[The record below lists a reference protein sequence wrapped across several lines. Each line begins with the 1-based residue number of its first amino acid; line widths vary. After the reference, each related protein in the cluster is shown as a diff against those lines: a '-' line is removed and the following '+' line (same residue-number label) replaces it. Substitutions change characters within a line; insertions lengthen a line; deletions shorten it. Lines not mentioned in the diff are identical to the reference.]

1 MPRNKSKKTKVVKG
15 TSPPKGKASTVR
27 KARGKI
33 SFQSPR
39 GMHDI
44 LPSDWRILSKFY
56 NKASDILEFYGFAR
70 IETPIA
76 EEKDLFVRSVGEH
89 TDIVEKEMYAVK
101 SKGREDLVLR
111 PEITAPVV
119 RSYMEHGMSRLPQP
133 QKLYYISQ
141 VFRHEKPQAGRFRQF
156 WQIGAE
162 ILGGESDPVYDAQII
177 LAAYKIVEELKLGE
191 LMVGI
196 NSIGGVN
203 DRQNYKKKLVDYYKK
218 YSKEICKDCTRRLKT
233 NPLRVLDCKV
243 KGCQEIKE
251 NAPIILD
258 NLSGASKAHF
268 KQVLEFLEEGG
279 IPYVL
284 KPNLVRGLD
293 YYNRT
298 VFEVFLMEE
307 GQEELA
313 LLGGGRYDYLAEQ
326 LGGKPLSGVGM
337 SIGVERVA
345 AAIKDKHPD
354 FGSPRGR
361 KEVFLVHVGQLAKK
375 RSVSLLE
382 EFRKDGLNI
391 VSNLGKSSLSAQL
404 EAANKAEVPLALI
417 LGQKEVFEESIIIR
431 DMRSGTQETVPLSKV
446 VKELKKKL

>member
-1 MPRNKSKKTKVVKG
+1 
-15 TSPPKGKASTVR
+15 
-27 KARGKI
+27 
-33 SFQSPR
+33 
-39 GMHDI
+39 
-44 LPSDWRILSKFY
+44 
-56 NKASDILEFYGFAR
+56 
-70 IETPIA
+70 IA
-76 EEKDLFVRSVGEH
+76 EERDLFVRTVGEH
-89 TDIVEKEMYAVK
+89 TDIVEKEMYSVK

-119 RSYMEHGMSRLPQP
+119 RSYIEHGMSRLPQP

-162 ILGGESDPVYDAQII
+162 ILGGESDPIYDAQII
-177 LAAYKIVEELKLGE
+177 LAAYKIIEEFKLGE

-196 NSIGGVN
+196 NSIGGAN
-203 DRQNYKKKLVDYYKK
+203 DRQNYKKKLVDYYRRH
-218 YSKEICKDCTRRLKT
+218 SKEICEDCLRRLKS

-243 KGCQEIKE
+243 KGCQPIKE

-258 NLSGASKAHF
+258 NLSGVSKAHF

-298 VFEVFLMEE
+298 VFEVFSVEE
-307 GQEELA
+307 GQEDLA

-326 LGGKPLSGVGM
+326 LGGRSTPGVGM

-345 AAIKDKHPD
+345 NAIRNKYPD

-375 RSVSLLE
+375 RSISLLE
-382 EFRKDGLNI
+382 EFRKDGLNV
-391 VSNLGKSSLSAQL
+391 VSNLGKSSLSTQL
-404 EAANKAEVPLALI
+404 EAANKAGASFALI

-431 DMRSGTQETVPLSKV
+431 DMVSGTQETVPLGKV
-446 VKELKKKL
+446 VGKIKRKL